1 MLNDWSLGGYLM
13 WRYPQLDLVMH
24 GYGDTFTTAELTRN
38 NDLLLVA
45 PGWEDDVRALGRAG
59 RRAPAL
65 VRAGDPARRSEGGGS
80 STSSEDL
87 EMLEAPGD
95 WRSPASAVAEFGL
108 SRLKPPPSG

>member
-45 PGWEDDVRALGRAG
+45 PGWEDDVRALGPRVAVL
-59 RRAPAL
+59 RPFSAL
-65 VRAGDPARRSEGGGS
+65 AIQLGAVGWRIVHR
-80 STSSEDL
+80 SEDL
-87 EMLEAPGD
+87 EMLEAPSD
-95 WRSPASAVAEFGL
+95 WRSPASAVASPG
-108 SRLKPPPSG
+108 SAG